1 MNNKY
6 SNLKIL
12 VTFINYR
19 EEIYNCFNI
28 LNESETSISNYI
40 KENLFVMKMIKNIE
54 EKNQVFILI
63 QM

>member
-6 SNLKIL
+6 SNLKTL